1 VNRDVLVT
9 ALRGW
14 CATPIIAL
22 VLIAMSSA
30 LLGFEGSVGGMA
42 KSAQGARF
50 IRVLLSFLIDRLFS

>member
-30 LLGFEGSVGGMA
+30 LGFEGSVGGME

>member
-30 LLGFEGSVGGMA
+30 LGFEGSVEEWQKA
-42 KSAQGARF
+42 PRF
-50 IRVLLSFLIDRLFS
+50 IRVLLSLIDRLFS